1 MAPKFARKRPASA
14 LCTVPVPCSTV
25 STAPAP
31 DSTASEEAKKRQ
43 EKIVPWNKGTKMAKS
58 DMQHLFI
65 PKQDYNLFLAV
76 AIYFAGPKYAMA
88 MWLTMATSRRISEAL
103 RLHGCDA
110 YLEGG
115 PHHDSPH
122 ILFQKRE
129 KEKQFPGAGKLGG
142 QNVVARLSAD
152 ACATLKSVME
162 NNVERKLLPALA
174 PFQESHPQVF
184 EDFYPM
190 NADTFKWPTDGSH
203 VFPAASKKSKKPWM
217 ARQSVS
223 LALARTLEVMFRL
236 TNKRRWN
243 QTFKGSH
250 VTVHGATRHTSAAL
264 LLATPQEGCAVP
276 SEHVIMEIQ
285 QRHDIKTFR
294 RHYCHAQDD
303 EISQAL
309 EHASIPV
316 AFQDEAPAIETNEQ
330 AEAAAAAPPVPAAS
344 ASSHAPIAKAKSR
357 NAWRQKKRS
366 EAKKAWKASVAPEH
380 QQD

>member
-162 NNVERKLLPALA
+162 TMLKGNCCQLWR
-174 PFQESHPQVF
+174 H
-184 EDFYPM
+184 
-190 NADTFKWPTDGSH
+190 FKKVTLRCLKISI
-203 VFPAASKKSKKPWM
+203 PWM
-217 ARQSVS
+217 RTHSSGQLMALMCFQLQAKNPRNRGWLASQCPWRWPELWRWCFALPTKDDGTKLSKDHMS
-223 LALARTLEVMFRL
+223 LCM
-236 TNKRRWN
+236 
-243 QTFKGSH
+243 G
-250 VTVHGATRHTSAAL
+250 
-264 LLATPQEGCAVP
+264 
-276 SEHVIMEIQ
+276 
-285 QRHDIKTFR
+285 
-294 RHYCHAQDD
+294 
-303 EISQAL
+303 
-309 EHASIPV
+309 
-316 AFQDEAPAIETNEQ
+316 
-330 AEAAAAAPPVPAAS
+330 
-344 ASSHAPIAKAKSR
+344 
-357 NAWRQKKRS
+357 
-366 EAKKAWKASVAPEH
+366 
-380 QQD
+380 QQDILQQLYC